1 MSHQPGPEIAQLKQR
16 IADALQQHWRGFLI
30 QGIVMM
36 VLGFIAIL
44 LPQLSTIAVE
54 LFIGW
59 LILAGGVFRAL
70 TLLRSRSAPGFLWS
84 LISALLAIVL
94 GVVLIARPIEGV
106 LTLTMVLI
114 ALFVVEGVVAI
125 LLALQLRDHLRTW
138 GWTLFSG
145 LVDLF
150 LAYMIWNGWPSTA
163 AWAIGLLVGL
173 NMMCFGSS
181 LAMIAL
187 AARKGAGAGA

>member
-173 NMMCFGSS
+173 NMMFFGSS